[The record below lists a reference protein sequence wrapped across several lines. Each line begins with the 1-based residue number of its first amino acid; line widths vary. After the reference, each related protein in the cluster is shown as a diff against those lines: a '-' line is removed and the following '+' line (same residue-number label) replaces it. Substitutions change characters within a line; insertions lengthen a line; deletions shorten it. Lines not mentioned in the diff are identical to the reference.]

1 MPLLCVGPSVQKCHR
16 SVKIVDM
23 SDERTDQS
31 MCTTLVADSS
41 EVCSDIVILGLVLS
55 LVFAQKGRTTDLN
68 TSSNVHLTDQVSLYN
83 HQFCRPRF

>member
-1 MPLLCVGPSVQKCHR
+1 
-16 SVKIVDM
+16 M
-23 SDERTDQS
+23 SELTSQWAQH
-31 MCTTLVADSS
+31 CFADSS